1 MEVRSQVTAD
11 DVTIPTAVT
20 AKTTLGDTSQ
30 VAPRPRVGHRRS
42 IPIPAATQ
50 SRTRVSAARGT
61 PLSRA
66 QEYRFIRGDVR
77 RLILTAGG
85 LLLLMVILLMVV

>member
-1 MEVRSQVTAD
+1 MEVRAQATTD
-11 DVTIPTAVT
+11 DVTPSTGGSVTSTRVEAPQAV
-20 AKTTLGDTSQ
+20 SQ
-30 VAPRPRVGHRRS
+30 PRVSRRRS
-42 IPIPAATQ
+42 VAVPATTQ
-50 SRTRVSAARGT
+50 SRARVTGARST

-85 LLLLMVILLMVV
+85 LLLLMVILLMLV